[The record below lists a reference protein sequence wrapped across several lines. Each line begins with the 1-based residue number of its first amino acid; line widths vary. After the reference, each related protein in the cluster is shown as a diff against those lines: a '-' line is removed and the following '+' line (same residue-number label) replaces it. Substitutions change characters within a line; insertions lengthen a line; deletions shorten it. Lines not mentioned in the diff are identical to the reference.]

1 VSHFGDLLGE
11 YILIVCHSLPES
23 TSVTACG
30 RLDFKACI
38 LFACDVVHIKF
49 TGMVYL
55 HQQDIIHRDLKS
67 SNGEKLHL
75 CY

>member
-1 VSHFGDLLGE
+1 M
-11 YILIVCHSLPES
+11 CHSPPES

-30 RLDFKACI
+30 RLDFMARI
-38 LFACDVVHIKF
+38 LFACNVVHIEF
-49 TGMVYL
+49 IGMVYL

-67 SNGEKLHL
+67 SNGKKLHL